1 MDQPGR
7 PVMFPMPR
15 LARQPSAWPRSPPA
29 TGPSPRSTRS
39 TASEQ
44 SSWPLNWALELG
56 VEQPDLVL
64 ASEATAWGVL
74 GPRITPQT
82 VSRLRRLA
90 CPTSAAA
97 LLIALATDARAGR
110 LTLCAPRRISP
121 DLGQVGLLTGTYR
134 IPAARCAAAARGA
147 ARPPG
152 PRAARLRPVRSPR
165 RWLATHPA
173 RGDLIARA
181 ATLAGVLAP
190 LAATPAGRS
199 DSGPEGPVERR
210 TTDTTVGQVACRV
223 LSMPSRIRSSPI
235 SNSSL

>member
-1 MDQPGR
+1 M
-7 PVMFPMPR
+7 
-15 LARQPSAWPRSPPA
+15 
-29 TGPSPRSTRS
+29 
-39 TASEQ
+39 
-44 SSWPLNWALELG
+44 
-56 VEQPDLVL
+56 L

-121 DLGQVGLLTGTYR
+121 DLGQVAGRLTGTYR
-134 IPAARCAAAARGA
+134 IPAAAA
-147 ARPPG
+147 PLL
-152 PRAARLRPVRSPR
+152 RAALLDHQAHGLPDYV
-165 RWLATHPA
+165 LFTHPA
-173 RGDLIARA
+173 GGLLLTQRM
-181 ATLAGVLAP
+181 ATSSPGPPPRRVLAP

-223 LSMPSRIRSSPI
+223 LSMPSRIRSSLKLQIRHHGRVLEPDRGTVRPPVARRMDLL
-235 SNSSL
+235 SAPTPT